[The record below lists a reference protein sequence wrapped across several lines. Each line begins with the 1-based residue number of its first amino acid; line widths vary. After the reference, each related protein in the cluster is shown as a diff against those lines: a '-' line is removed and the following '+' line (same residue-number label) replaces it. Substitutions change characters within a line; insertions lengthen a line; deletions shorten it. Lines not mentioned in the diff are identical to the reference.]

1 LFRQYGGL
9 AFAIKTYWKDYGG
22 WKDVIQSPILHVS
35 ILLSVAAYFSLII
48 LDWRTLTIGMMPTIL
63 GFSLAAY
70 AITFSLMGSKMH
82 VALARAQDGSGKPL
96 VISVN
101 ATFFHNVFIQAL
113 ALSFAVLSNGPL
125 ISIILRRS
133 LSAGTF
139 VDQLVDIEVA
149 VGSFVGPLLLCYA
162 VLLLFSSGLAMFR
175 LGRLAPASVATPTAV
190 ANDADLPTVAPE
202 SARELYGIRWTIIRT
217 LAKVLKVDG

>member
-1 LFRQYGGL
+1 MFNQYGGL

-35 ILLSVAAYFSLII
+35 VLFSFAAYFGLII
-48 LDWRTLTIGMMPTIL
+48 MDWRALTVGMMPTIL

-82 VALARAQDGSGKPL
+82 VALARAKDGNGKPL

-125 ISIILRRS
+125 IAIILRKS
-133 LSAGTF
+133 LSAGKA
-139 VDQLVDIEVA
+139 VDRLVSIEVA

-190 ANDADLPTVAPE
+190 ANDADPPPVAPE
-202 SARELYGIRWTIIRT
+202 SARELYGIRWAIIRT
-217 LAKVLKVDG
+217 VAKILRVDG

>member
-1 LFRQYGGL
+1 MFKQYGGL

-22 WKDVIQSPILHVS
+22 WKDVVQSPILHVS
-35 ILLSVAAYFSLII
+35 VLFSLAAYLGLIVM
-48 LDWRTLTIGMMPTIL
+48 DWRVLTVGMMPTIL

-70 AITFSLMGSKMH
+70 AITFSLMGTKMH

-125 ISIILRRS
+125 
-133 LSAGTF
+133 
-139 VDQLVDIEVA
+139 VA
-149 VGSFVGPLLLCYA
+149 VGMQNILPAGKVLNWLIKMEIAIGSFVGPLLLCYA

-175 LGRLAPASVATPTAV
+175 LGRLVPASIGVPAAV
-190 ANDADLPTVAPE
+190 ANDVAPSE
-202 SARELYGIRWTIIRT
+202 PALEPARKLYGIRWAIIRT
-217 LAKVLKVDG
+217 IAKILKVDG